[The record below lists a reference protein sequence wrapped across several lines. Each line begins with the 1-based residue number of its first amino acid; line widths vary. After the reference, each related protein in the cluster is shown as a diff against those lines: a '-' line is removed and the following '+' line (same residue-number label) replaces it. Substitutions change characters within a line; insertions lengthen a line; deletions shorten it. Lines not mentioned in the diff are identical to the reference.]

1 VNRALRRIAIASLLM
16 FAVLLVNVNYLQ
28 AFQAD
33 SLTSKPSNVRAFE
46 QQFKQQRGQI
56 VAADGTV
63 MAKSVAT
70 SNAIYKYQ
78 RVYPHGPLYAPVTGY
93 DSIFGST
100 GLELA
105 EDKLLS
111 GNDPKLLVR
120 NFVNMITGKKPQGAQ
135 VVTTITAKAQA
146 AAYGA
151 LQATGLSGGVV
162 ALDPQTGA
170 VIALSSTPT
179 FNPNKYATFDGA
191 KLDKADAAYRNDRAQ
206 PLLNRAI
213 NQTYPPGSTFKIVT
227 SSALFSSGGYTPD
240 TAVNAPTVLKLPGS
254 TATLINFDG
263 LPCGSGTEPIIY
275 AFTVSCNTVF
285 GGLGMKIGGAALH
298 DQANKFGM
306 NSPNLTIPL
315 PVSPSDVPLI
325 GNDPPHVAQTAIG
338 QYNDTVTPLQ
348 EAMFS
353 AAIANGG
360 QLMKPYLVQ
369 KVEAQDLS
377 SVESTTPAL
386 LSQAVTPTVADQVKS
401 MMAQVTQSTNPPGT
415 AYNATASLRAAGIQV
430 WAKTGTAQNG
440 INNTGLDDAV
450 FTCFAQSGNQQIAVG
465 VVVKGGGEG
474 ADAAAPVAV
483 AVIKAYLGQ
492 Q

>member
-1 VNRALRRIAIASLLM
+1 VNRALRRISIASLLM
-16 FAVLLVNVNYLQ
+16 FVVLMVNVNYLQ

-46 QQFKQQRGQI
+46 QQFQQQRGQI

-63 MAKSVAT
+63 LAKSVAT
-70 SNAIYKYQ
+70 KNPIYKFQ

-93 DSIFGST
+93 DSIFGAT

-105 EDKLLS
+105 ENKLLS

-135 VVTTITAKAQA
+135 VVTTIDPKAQA
-146 AAYGA
+146 AAYSA
-151 LQATGLSGGVV
+151 LRATGLSGGVV
-162 ALDPQTGA
+162 ALDPRTGA
-170 VIALSSTPT
+170 ILALSSTPT
-179 FNPNKYATFDGA
+179 FDPNKYATFDGA
-191 KLDKADAAYRNDRAQ
+191 KLDKADAAYRKDPAQ

-213 NQTYPPGSTFKIVT
+213 NETYPPGSTFKVVT
-227 SSALFSSGGYTPD
+227 SSTLFSAGNYDPSTV
-240 TAVNAPTVLKLPGS
+240 VNAPTVLKLPGS

-263 LPCGSGTEPIIY
+263 EACGSGKVPVIY
-275 AFTVSCNTVF
+275 AFTVSCNTAF
-285 GGLGMKIGGAALH
+285 GELGMKIGGPALH

-306 NSPNLTIPL
+306 NNPNLTIPM
-315 PVSPSDVPLI
+315 PVSPSNVPLLT
-325 GNDPPHVAQTAIG
+325 GDPPHVAQTAIG
-338 QYNDTVTPLQ
+338 QFNDTVTPLQ

-377 SVESTTPAL
+377 SVESTTPQP
-386 LSQAVTPTVADQVKS
+386 LSQAVSATVADQVKS
-401 MMAQVTQSTNPPGT
+401 MMQQVVQNTAGT
-415 AYNATASLRAAGIQV
+415 AHNATASVPQGIQV
-430 WAKTGTAQNG
+430 YAKTGTAQNG
-440 INNTGLDDAV
+440 VNNTGLDDAV
-450 FTCFAQSGNQQIAVG
+450 FTCFAQSGNQQIAIG
-465 VVVKGGGEG
+465 VVVKGGGQG

-483 AVIKAYLGQ
+483 AIIKAYLGQ

>member
-1 VNRALRRIAIASLLM
+1 MNRALRRIAIASLLM
-16 FAVLLVNVNYLQ
+16 FAVLMVNVNYLQ

-46 QQFKQQRGQI
+46 QQFQQQRGQI

-63 MAKSVAT
+63 LAKSVAT
-70 SNAIYKYQ
+70 KNPIYKFQ

-93 DSIFGST
+93 DSIFGAT

-111 GNDPKLLVR
+111 GNDAKLLVR

-135 VVTTITAKAQA
+135 VVTTIDPRAQA
-146 AAYGA
+146 AGYGA
-151 LQATGLSGGVV
+151 LRASGLSGGVV
-162 ALDPQTGA
+162 ALDPRTGA
-170 VIALSSTPT
+170 MLALSSTPA
-179 FNPNKYATFDGA
+179 FDPNRYATFNGA
-191 KLDKADAAYRNDRAQ
+191 KLDKADAAYRKDPAQ

-213 NQTYPPGSTFKIVT
+213 NETYPPGSTFKVVT
-227 SSALFSSGGYTPD
+227 SSALFSSGSYSPSTV
-240 TAVNAPTVLKLPGS
+240 VNAPTVLKLPGS

-263 LPCGSGTEPIIY
+263 LPCGTGREPVIY

-285 GGLGMKIGGAALH
+285 GNLGMKIGGPALH
-298 DQANKFGM
+298 DQAVRFGM
-306 NSPNLTIPL
+306 NDPNLTIPM
-315 PVSPSDVPLI
+315 PVAASNVPLLT
-325 GNDPPHVAQTAIG
+325 NDPPHVAQTAIG
-338 QYNDTVTPLQ
+338 QFNDTVTPLQ

-353 AAIANGG
+353 AGIANGG

-377 SVESTTPAL
+377 SVESTTPQP
-386 LSQAVTPTVADQVKS
+386 LSQAVSPTVADQVKS
-401 MMAQVTQSTNPPGT
+401 MMQQVVQNPIGT
-415 AYNATASLRAAGIQV
+415 AHNATASLQAQGIQV

-450 FTCFAQSGNQQIAVG
+450 FTCFAQSGNQQIAIG
-465 VVVKGGGEG
+465 VVVKAGGEG

-483 AVIKAYLGQ
+483 AIIKAYLGQ

>member
-1 VNRALRRIAIASLLM
+1 VNRALRRISIASLLM
-16 FAVLLVNVNYLQ
+16 FVVLMVNVNYLQ

-33 SLTSKPSNVRAFE
+33 GLASKPSNVRAFE
-46 QQFKQQRGQI
+46 QQFQQQRGQI

-63 MAKSVAT
+63 LAKSVAT
-70 SNAIYKYQ
+70 KNPVYKFQ

-93 DSIFGST
+93 DSIFGAS

-135 VVTTITAKAQA
+135 VVTTIDPKAQA
-146 AAYGA
+146 AAYNA
-151 LQATGLSGGVV
+151 LRATGLSGGAV
-162 ALDPQTGA
+162 ALDPRTGA
-170 VIALSSTPT
+170 ILALSSTPA
-179 FNPNKYATFDGA
+179 FDPNKYTTFDGA
-191 KLDKADAAYRNDRAQ
+191 KLDKADLAYRRNPAQ

-213 NQTYPPGSTFKIVT
+213 NERYPPGSTFKVVT
-227 SSALFSSGGYTPD
+227 SSALFSSGNYTPD
-240 TAVNAPTVLKLPGS
+240 TVVDAPTVLKLPGS

-263 LPCGSGTEPIIY
+263 LPCGSGRERIIY

-285 GGLGMKIGGAALH
+285 GNLGMKIGGQALH
-298 DQANKFGM
+298 DQASKFGM
-306 NSPNLTIPL
+306 NDPNLTIPM
-315 PVSPSDVPLI
+315 PVVQSTVPLLT
-325 GNDPPHVAQTAIG
+325 NDPPHVAQTAIG
-338 QYNDTVTPLQ
+338 QFNDTVTPLQ
-348 EAMFS
+348 EAMLS
-353 AAIANGG
+353 AAIANNG

-377 SVESTTPAL
+377 SVESTRPQPMSQPVSPA
-386 LSQAVTPTVADQVKS
+386 VADQVKS
-401 MMAQVTQSTNPPGT
+401 MMQQVTQSQNPLGT
-415 AYNATASLRAAGIQV
+415 AFTATASLRAAGIQV

-465 VVVKGGGEG
+465 VVVKAGGEG
-474 ADAAAPVAV
+474 ADAAAPIAV
-483 AVIKAYLGQ
+483 AIIKAYLGQ

>member
-1 VNRALRRIAIASLLM
+1 VNRALRRISIASLLM
-16 FAVLLVNVNYLQ
+16 FVVLMVNVNYLQ

-46 QQFKQQRGQI
+46 QQFQQQRGQI

-63 MAKSVAT
+63 LAKSVAT
-70 SNAIYKYQ
+70 KNPIYKFQ

-93 DSIFGST
+93 DSIFGAT

-135 VVTTITAKAQA
+135 VVTTIDPKAQA

-151 LQATGLSGGVV
+151 LRATGLSGGVV
-162 ALDPQTGA
+162 ALDPRTGA
-170 VIALSSTPT
+170 IVALSSTPA
-179 FNPNKYATFDGA
+179 FDPNKYATFDGA
-191 KLDKADAAYRNDRAQ
+191 KLDKVDAAYRKDPAQ

-213 NQTYPPGSTFKIVT
+213 NESYPPGSTFKVVT
-227 SSALFSSGGYTPD
+227 SSTLFSSGNYNPNTVVD
-240 TAVNAPTVLKLPGS
+240 APTVLKLPGS

-263 LPCGSGTEPIIY
+263 EACGSGKVPVIY
-275 AFTVSCNTVF
+275 AFTVSCNTAF
-285 GGLGMKIGGAALH
+285 GGLGMKIGGPALH

-306 NSPNLTIPL
+306 NDPNLTIPM
-315 PVSPSDVPLI
+315 PVSPSNVPLLT
-325 GNDPPHVAQTAIG
+325 GDPPHVAQTAIG
-338 QYNDTVTPLQ
+338 QFNDTVTPLQ

-377 SVESTTPAL
+377 SVESTTPQL
-386 LSQAVTPTVADQVKS
+386 LSQTVSATVADQVKS
-401 MMAQVTQSTNPPGT
+401 MMQQVVQNPAGT
-415 AYNATASLRAAGIQV
+415 AHNATASVPQGIQV
-430 WAKTGTAQNG
+430 YAKTGTAQNG
-440 INNTGLDDAV
+440 VNNTGLDDAV
-450 FTCFAQSGNQQIAVG
+450 FTCFAQSGNQQIAIG
-465 VVVKGGGEG
+465 VVVKGGGQG

-483 AVIKAYLGQ
+483 AIIKAYLGQ